1 LSKAFFI
8 EKGWR
13 WHLKRT
19 YFWAFAEISCKLGE
33 KKKPFRGNQDFSI
46 TFALPYKLVD
56 MPKMKTH
63 SRAKK
68 TFKVTGSGKV
78 KRFKAFKSHLLN
90 KKATKRKRHLRG
102 STLVNGANAKSVNR
116 MLCQG

>member
-1 LSKAFFI
+1 MPYFWTSNKKSGKIGEF
-8 EKGWR
+8 
-13 WHLKRT
+13 LKR
-19 YFWAFAEISCKLGE
+19 FG
-33 KKKPFRGNQDFSI
+33 GNQEFSI
-46 TFALPYKLVD
+46 TFALPYKLVV

-102 STLVNGANAKSVNR
+102 STLVGSTNVKMVNR